1 MLAQETEKQDCG
13 VSQLAPSY
21 PVVDIMHE
29 LGGLQKLITK
39 LQALSMY

>member
-21 PVVDIMHE
+21 PVVEIMHE
-29 LGGLQKLITK
+29 LGVYRN
-39 LQALSMY
+39 LSRSYKH